1 MNYGSVLQA
10 YALQN
15 YINSKGIRCDIINY
29 LMPYDYEKYKLF
41 RVGYYKSRPQTFV
54 SDIIFLGKNIKRKN
68 KFNEF
73 RNKYL
78 SITSKVYRNW
88 NEMIPL
94 NQSYDGFICGS
105 DQIWNFDCTNGV
117 DPAYFLKF
125 ADRNKVIAA
134 YAPSMAQVEFNCTF
148 ENEISSL
155 INRFDYISVREKSS
169 KNFIEKLTNKPVQ
182 IVCDPTMLLPVSRYR
197 SIEIL
202 PHEKKGYVFV
212 YLLEYNAQLIRY
224 ANQISKEKN
233 IPLIYISNISIK
245 AGKQFSNGKGMY
257 GIGPEEFLGYIDAC
271 EYLITNSFHATV
283 FGILMHKRFITFKTT
298 KSYPRLVDLLA
309 RLKLEK
315 RIYSEKNAIDDTIDY
330 NFVDKM
336 LDEYII
342 SSKGYLNKI
351 VASILDQ

>member
-1 MNYGSVLQA
+1 MKRIAIITLHYPMNYGSVLQA

-148 ENEISSL
+148 ENEISS
-155 INRFDYISVREKSS
+155 
-169 KNFIEKLTNKPVQ
+169 
-182 IVCDPTMLLPVSRYR
+182 
-197 SIEIL
+197 
-202 PHEKKGYVFV
+202 
-212 YLLEYNAQLIRY
+212 
-224 ANQISKEKN
+224 
-233 IPLIYISNISIK
+233 
-245 AGKQFSNGKGMY
+245 
-257 GIGPEEFLGYIDAC
+257 
-271 EYLITNSFHATV
+271 
-283 FGILMHKRFITFKTT
+283 
-298 KSYPRLVDLLA
+298 
-309 RLKLEK
+309 
-315 RIYSEKNAIDDTIDY
+315 
-330 NFVDKM
+330 
-336 LDEYII
+336 
-342 SSKGYLNKI
+342 
-351 VASILDQ
+351 